1 MDVSKPYS
9 EVIPIPTLKKNM
21 KEEIMMEEDSEF
33 FKKYINVS
41 SSSVSTLTIN
51 ESSVEEGSNS
61 STSKAKPNEATN
73 FFMKLLNSSSNED
86 KKTVEAQNSLL
97 KHTKKQINMSK

>member
-9 EVIPIPTLKKNM
+9 EMIPVPALKKTM
-21 KEEIMMEEDSEF
+21 KEEILIEEDSEY

-41 SSSVSTLTIN
+41 SSSISTLTVN
-51 ESSVEEGSNS
+51 ESSIEEGSNS
-61 STSKAKPNEATN
+61 STTKAKPNEATN

-86 KKTVEAQNSLL
+86 KKTV
-97 KHTKKQINMSK
+97 